1 MDKQEKL
8 NIVYEDNHLL
18 VVIKPQNVPSQAD
31 SSKDKDLLT
40 MCKEYLKE
48 KYNKPGEAYC
58 GLVHRL
64 DRPTGGL
71 MVFAKTSK
79 CASRLAE
86 EMKTNDFSKEYLT
99 VVVGKPKYDNDRL
112 VNYLKKDELNNVVKV
127 VPILEFGA
135 KRAELVYKTLDKTE
149 GETVLS
155 LLNVKLFTGRSHQ
168 IRVQLSTIGC
178 PVFGDV
184 KYKGDIVKGYN
195 LALWAYK
202 LVFVHPVTKQ
212 IMNFISY
219 PPEDETPWKYF
230 DFNKI
235 KIK

>member
-8 NIVYEDNHLL
+8 NVVYEDNHLL

-31 SSKDKDLLT
+31 SSYDKDLLT

-48 KYNKPGEAYC
+48 KYNKEGEAFC

-64 DRPTGGL
+64 DRRTGGL

-79 CASRLAE
+79 CASRLSE
-86 EMKTNDFSKEYLT
+86 QMRNNEFNKEYLT
-99 VVVGKPKYDNDRL
+99 VVVGKPKFDNDRL
-112 VNYLKKDELNNVVKV
+112 VNYLKKDEQNNVVKV
-127 VPILEFGA
+127 VPMLEYGA
-135 KRAELVYKTLDKTE
+135 KKAELMYKTLDSKTN
-149 GETVLS
+149 GTQLS

-184 KYKGDIVKGYN
+184 KYKGDIAKGYN
-195 LALWAYK
+195 LSLWAYK
-202 LVFVHPVTKQ
+202 LVFMHPITKQ
-212 IMNFISY
+212 AMNFISY
-219 PPEDETPWKYF
+219 PPEDEIPWKFF
-230 DFNKI
+230 DLNKI
-235 KIK
+235 NYK